1 MQQCH
6 HSYVGYSSFICQ
18 SFYSRSFTVV
28 TLGAALTLCLLSTV
42 QNSIAETAVNSAIVF
57 SEKFKPKRVREVA
70 FKFTELFLLHNCTF
84 VRWEGFTHLKAEY
97 FKILQEFF
105 HLCTPTTLCSKTWH
119 ICYTAKWATTKTHS
133 VCPLY
138 AQIHTRI
145 RTHTHTLSLFR
156 AQISPKGCCPP
167 NRKRSVSDNPRHRKW
182 LH

>member
-133 VCPLY
+133 LCPLY